1 MPKGCRPKLT
11 ASCFLVIPRSAS
23 VMFRSGQLDYF
34 FRQRPCYSHRRPT
47 AELPI
52 TITING
58 CGYGFLVANQTHSR
72 FAVAIKASLQISK
85 NIKNL
90 LLSVFDRAKHILH
103 KDAVVYVR
111 TDHRDLTLNITTDVL
126 KEVFPKKRIFRYS
139 RRVEKPTQTHLFK
152 NKVEKSAEVDIVL
165 LPAA

>member
-1 MPKGCRPKLT
+1 MSPVYAGIGGSSESCHPPAVDPIEFMEKRIKWRYAKGVPSKT
-11 ASCFLVIPRSAS
+11 DSFVFLGDSTIRLRHVQDA
-23 VMFRSGQLDYF
+23 GQLDYF

-85 NIKNL
+85 NL
-90 LLSVFDRAKHILH
+90 QEFASV
-103 KDAVVYVR
+103 
-111 TDHRDLTLNITTDVL
+111 
-126 KEVFPKKRIFRYS
+126 
-139 RRVEKPTQTHLFK
+139 RV
-152 NKVEKSAEVDIVL
+152 
-165 LPAA
+165 